1 MTKNLFTRISA
12 PMYQDLVR
20 YCSKETIARG
30 QRVSMRAVV
39 VKAIDE
45 YFVRRDAKHP
55 TTP

>member
-12 PMYQDLVR
+12 PMYRDLVR
-20 YCSKETIARG
+20 YCSEETIAKG

-39 VKAIDE
+39 VKALDE
-45 YFVRRDAKHP
+45 YFVRRDVKHP